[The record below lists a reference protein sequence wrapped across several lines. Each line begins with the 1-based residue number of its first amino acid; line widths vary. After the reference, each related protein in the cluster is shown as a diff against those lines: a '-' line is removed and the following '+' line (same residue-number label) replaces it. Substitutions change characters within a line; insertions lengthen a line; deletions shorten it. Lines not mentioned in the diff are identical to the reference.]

1 MPFVNVKTIGPVKRV
16 VAVLSTA
23 AVAVVAA
30 AAVTVGPSGAQD
42 PPPPIDVQLLTE
54 RAEFTD
60 DVAMQVRFKLDG
72 QRATALNLQDASR
85 LVTARVT
92 IQPGAMFPWHTHPGP
107 VLINIAEGTFTYVNA
122 DDCVPRVYPAGTALV
137 DPGYGNV
144 HTAFNDTDEV
154 VVVIATFLDV
164 PAQGPLTITEGI
176 EAPEG
181 CDIEVGTHAH

>member
-1 MPFVNVKTIGPVKRV
+1 MRRV
-16 VAVLSTA
+16 
-23 AVAVVAA
+23 VAVVAA
-30 AAVTVGPSGAQD
+30 AAAGIVAAAVTVVPSGAQD
-42 PPPPIDVQLLTE
+42 PPPPIDVQLLTS

-60 DVAMQVRFKLDG
+60 DVSVQVRYRLDG
-72 QRATALNLQDASR
+72 QRTSVLNARDASR
-85 LVTARVT
+85 LVTARIT

-144 HTAFNDTDEV
+144 HTAYNDTDDV
-154 VVVIATFLDV
+154 IVVIATFLDA
-164 PAQGPLTITEGI
+164 PDQSPLTVTEGI

-181 CDIEVGTHAH
+181 CDIEVGDHAH